1 METQQ
6 VSMKYRQGSSS
17 INQLIENIR
26 QQADELDRPRREFQ
40 EKQQEEETRVGK
52 IESLTRDVRKMQEE
66 LINLP
71 ALVDIKPQLHSL
83 NIDTGE
89 IDVKIRH
96 LQVSIHEYY
105 NYCITVRI

>member
-1 METQQ
+1 METQK
-6 VSMKYRQGSSS
+6 VSVKYRQGSSS

-26 QQADELDRPRREFQ
+26 QLADELDKPRREFQ
-40 EKQQEEETRVGK
+40 EKQQEEETRVEK

-71 ALVDIKPQLHSL
+71 SLVDIKPQLHRLS
-83 NIDTGE
+83 IDMGE

-96 LQVSIHEYY
+96 LQVNRHKYFMYI
-105 NYCITVRI
+105 ILTIL

>member
-6 VSMKYRQGSSS
+6 VSMKYRQGNNS

-26 QQADELDRPRREFQ
+26 QLADELDKPRREYQ
-40 EKQQEEETRVGK
+40 EKQQEEETRVEK
-52 IESLTRDVRKMQEE
+52 VESLTHDVRKMQEE
-66 LINLP
+66 LLNLP

-83 NIDTGE
+83 TIDMGE

-96 LQVSIHEYY
+96 LQVNIHKYY
-105 NYCITVRI
+105 IILQIM